1 MYSNSCSTFVMLLT
15 LNWGTILLDLYD
27 LDNKT
32 EKSFDLKGCAKHE
45 NNSYFTSQQLQAAY
59 QAACLKKMF
68 FHDVMISGHDKT
80 ASINFQVQGQNIS
93 ILSLWIDF

>member
-1 MYSNSCSTFVMLLT
+1 MV
-15 LNWGTILLDLYD
+15 LYD

-32 EKSFDLKGCAKHE
+32 EKSVDLKGCAKHE

-93 ILSLWIDF
+93 ILSL

>member
-1 MYSNSCSTFVMLLT
+1 MV
-15 LNWGTILLDLYD
+15 LYD

-32 EKSFDLKGCAKHE
+32 EKSFNIKGCVKHE

-59 QAACLKKMF
+59 QAARLKKMF

-80 ASINFQVQGQNIS
+80 ASINFQVQCQKIS
-93 ILSLWIDF
+93 MLSL